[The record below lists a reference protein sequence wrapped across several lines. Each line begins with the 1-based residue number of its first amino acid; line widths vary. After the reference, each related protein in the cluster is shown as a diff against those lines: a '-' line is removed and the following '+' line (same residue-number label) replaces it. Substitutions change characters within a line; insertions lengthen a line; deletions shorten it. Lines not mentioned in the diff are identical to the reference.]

1 MSTTPSQTPPDQP
14 VPAPIPPARRRP
26 WAARLHGA
34 LMPDYNPRATAYW
47 WALVVLGSAVL
58 AHAAQAL
65 WPMPGA
71 LQLQILF
78 GCAVAMLA
86 GLFPVR
92 IPGSKN
98 SFAAGEVFIMLLLMM
113 VGPAPA
119 ALAAAGEAFVG
130 SARSS
135 KRWTSR
141 LASPAT
147 AGISMLV
154 MGSAFKAAS
163 GLFVTGGV
171 SGGAAVGA
179 AASAS
184 GEASGEAIVLL
195 LAMFFAIAHFGFN
208 TLLITTVMHLKR
220 NEPLRLAAFLGNF
233 GWVGT
238 TYAASALIAGLLFLA
253 FKATGIGVMAG
264 AVPIIILMLV
274 MLHYHFRQR
283 ESDEQSQA
291 VRIDAAEREAALAA
305 RHLRELRESELRF
318 HSAFSHAA
326 IGMALVSTSGHVLQ
340 ANPAL
345 CALLGCS
352 DDALTGR
359 DFKSFVHEDD
369 IDILSRQWNALLA
382 RGGLPLDAPPP
393 LDAKHAKHA
402 KLAQLAKPT
411 ELTPA
416 AAAAD
421 ATRRAPADGG
431 TTVEIRCNQPGGQTV
446 YVAMHSGHFSD
457 RFASEPC
464 LILQMQDI
472 TARRDAEA
480 QLQHIAYHDSLTSLA
495 NRIRFGHC
503 LAQAIERCK
512 QDKRWQFSVMYLDF
526 DRFKLINDTLGHSAG
541 DRFLTLVAQ
550 RIRLQVRPTD
560 TVGRLGGD
568 EFAILVEN
576 LGHEDA
582 TVAMA
587 ERLQKA
593 LAQPY
598 DLDGTQVNSS
608 ASIGITFSSVGY
620 DTPGDVLR
628 DADIAMYR
636 AKAAGRARIALF
648 DASLRAQLAEQ
659 VNLERE
665 LRHAIERQQLSL
677 AFQPIYHLASG
688 TIDSFEALVRWDHP
702 TLGPVPPAT
711 FVPIAEDGAMI
722 SALTDWVLSAAC
734 VQLKEFQQRA
744 PGGRKPRVHVNA
756 SGTDM
761 CRASFVAQVSQALLT
776 NGLEAH
782 QLTLEITESTLMHR
796 LDSALAVMA
805 QLREIGVGLSVD
817 DFGTGY
823 SSLAYLST
831 LPITSLKIDRSFV
844 QRLQGDSVDS
854 KDAEVVRAVITL
866 GQALGKTVIAEGIE
880 TPAQLAQLRALG
892 CELGQGYLLAR
903 PLTPDMAATMA
914 QDDAKRRS
922 PAPQQA
928 PPALALQPPAAWS
941 EPTEWAMTVH

>member
-1 MSTTPSQTPPDQP
+1 MLTTPSQTPPEP
-14 VPAPIPPARRRP
+14 PPATARLG
-26 WAARLHGA
+26 WAARVHSA
-34 LMPDYNPRATAYW
+34 LMPDYNPLASTYW
-47 WALVVLGSAVL
+47 WALVLLGSAVL
-58 AHAAQAL
+58 VHAVLAL
-65 WPMPGA
+65 WDMPME

-147 AGISMLV
+147 ASISMLLV
-154 MGSAFKAAS
+154 GSAFKAAS
-163 GLFVTGGV
+163 ALFATGG
-171 SGGAAVGA
+171 
-179 AASAS
+179 AS
-184 GEASGEAIVLL
+184 GEAMVLL

-220 NEPLRLAAFLGNF
+220 RERLSLVAFLGSF

-264 AVPIIILMLV
+264 AVPIIILLLV

-345 CALLGCS
+345 CVLLGCT

-369 IDILSRQWNALLA
+369 IDTLSRQWNALLA
-382 RGGLPLDAPPP
+382 RGGLPSEAPPP
-393 LDAKHAKHA
+393 QSNRAVHAKETKPA
-402 KLAQLAKPT
+402 KLLEP
-411 ELTPA
+411 TPA
-416 AAAAD
+416 PGVAG
-421 ATRRAPADGG
+421 ATRRAQPDAD

-503 LAQAIERCK
+503 LAQAIDRCK

-722 SALTDWVLSAAC
+722 SALTDWVLSTAC
-734 VQLKEFQQRA
+734 AQLREFQQRT
-744 PGGRKPRVHVNA
+744 PGSRKPRVHVNA

-761 CRASFVAQVSQALLT
+761 CRASFVAQVSQALLS

-903 PLTPDMAATMA
+903 PLTADMAATMA

-922 PAPQQA
+922 PAPQHA
-928 PPALALQPPAAWS
+928 PPELALQPPAAWS
-941 EPTEWAMTVH
+941 EPTEWALTVH